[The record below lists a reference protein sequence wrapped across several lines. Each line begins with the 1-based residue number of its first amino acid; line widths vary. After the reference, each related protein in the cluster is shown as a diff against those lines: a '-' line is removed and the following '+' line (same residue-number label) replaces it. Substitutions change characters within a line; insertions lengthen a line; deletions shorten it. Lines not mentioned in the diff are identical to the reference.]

1 MLFLQASVAFKPFE
15 ALKAI
20 DKMIVMGAAEDPAAL
35 EAAADAHHKAV
46 GIISGPN
53 GVSSEAD
60 WVATNA
66 AIGLIVA
73 SVPESMVMDVYNSVL
88 AITDPDV
95 IAT

>member
-1 MLFLQASVAFKPFE
+1 
-15 ALKAI
+15 
-20 DKMIVMGAAEDPAAL
+20 MGAAADPAAFK
-35 EAAADAHHKAV
+35 AAADAHHKAV

-73 SVPESMVMDVYNSVL
+73 SVPESMVMDVYNSVS
-88 AITDPDV
+88 AITEPGVPAYMKGLVRGEDAEKPMQHSWSSR
-95 IAT
+95 TW